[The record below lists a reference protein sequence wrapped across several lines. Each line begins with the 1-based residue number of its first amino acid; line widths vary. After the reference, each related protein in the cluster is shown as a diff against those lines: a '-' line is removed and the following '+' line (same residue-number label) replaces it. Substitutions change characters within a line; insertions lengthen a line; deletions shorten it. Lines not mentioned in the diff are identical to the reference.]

1 MATLLQEKFDRL
13 VSFPPTTFPVISLYL
28 NAEPDQHGKDDL
40 ERFLRREL
48 PARGRTF
55 EPRSADRES
64 YDRDVERI
72 RAWVA
77 ENLRPSA
84 NGVAIFACSGADDFF
99 EAVQLEAPVKEHR
112 LYVYNQ
118 PQLYELARL
127 TDAYPRYA
135 AVVLDSQQAR
145 IFVFALGGT
154 VGHADV
160 VAEESVKKHQA
171 GGWSQAR
178 YQRHVD
184 NIRQQHAK
192 DTVAALER
200 IVREEDIGHIVLAGD
215 EVMVP
220 AFREELPQHLQDKL
234 VDDVLRLDISAPEH
248 EVLEATLDAMISEDR
263 RDDADRVRRAI
274 EGYRA
279 GGLGVAGLGPTL
291 VALIRGQVGELL
303 ISEEFETRHAE
314 PVPRNSPLLPPELVA
329 GLAEE
334 VETVDL
340 PDELVTRS
348 RSTGATVSFIQNPTL
363 LAEVDGVAAI
373 LRFTL

>member
-55 EPRSADRES
+55 EPRTADRES

-72 RAWVA
+72 HAWVA

-184 NIRQQHAK
+184 SIRQQHAK

-314 PVPRNSPLLPPELVA
+314 PVPRNSPLLPTELVA

-340 PDELVTRS
+340 SDELVTRS

>member
-1 MATLLQEKFDRL
+1 MATLLQEQFERL
-13 VSFPPTTFPVISLYL
+13 VAFPPTTFPVISLYL
-28 NAEPDQHGKDDL
+28 NAEPDQHGKDDV

-72 RAWVA
+72 QTWVQ

-84 NGVAIFACSGADDFF
+84 NGVAIFACAGADDFF
-99 EAVQLEAPVKEHR
+99 EAVQLEVPVKEHR

-135 AVVLDSQQAR
+135 AVVLDSQLAR

-154 VGHADV
+154 VGQ
-160 VAEESVKKHQA
+160 AEIEGESRNRHQA

-184 NIRQQHAK
+184 NQRQQHAK
-192 DTVAALER
+192 ETVAALDR
-200 IVREEDIGHIVLAGD
+200 IVRDEAINHIVLAGD

-220 AFREELPQHLQDKL
+220 AFQEELPQHLKEKL
-234 VDDVLRLDISAPEH
+234 VDDVLRLDITAPEH
-248 EVLEATLDAMISEDR
+248 EVLRATLDAMSSEDR
-263 RDDADRVRRAI
+263 REDADRVRRAI

-279 GGLGVAGLGPTL
+279 GGLGVAGLGATL
-291 VALIRGQVGELL
+291 VALIRSQVGELL
-303 ISEEFETRHAE
+303 ISEEFEARYTD
-314 PVPRNSPLLPPELVA
+314 PLPRNSPLLPPELVA
-329 GLAEE
+329 ELPEE
-334 VETVDL
+334 VESVDL
-340 PDELVTRS
+340 GDELVTRAKA
-348 RSTGATVSFIQNPTL
+348 TGATVSFIENPTL
-363 LAEVDGVAAI
+363 LAEVDGVAGL

>member
-1 MATLLQEKFDRL
+1 MPTLLQDQFGRL
-13 VSFPPTTFPVISLYL
+13 VAFPPTTFPVISLYL
-28 NAEPDQHGKDDL
+28 NAEPDQHGKDDVD
-40 ERFLRREL
+40 RFLRREL

-72 RAWVA
+72 QSWVRD
-77 ENLRPSA
+77 NLQPSA
-84 NGVAIFACSGADDFF
+84 NGVAIFACAGADDFF

-135 AVVLDSQQAR
+135 AVVLDSQLAR

-154 VGHADV
+154 IGHAEV
-160 VAEESVKKHQA
+160 EGAPLNRHQA

-184 NIRQQHAK
+184 NQRQQHVK
-192 DTVAALER
+192 DTVAALDK
-200 IVREEDIGHIVLAGD
+200 IVRDEEIGHIVLAGD
-215 EVMVP
+215 EVIVP
-220 AFREELPQHLQDKL
+220 AFRDELPQHLQER
-234 VDDVLRLDISAPEH
+234 VIEDVLRLDITTPEH
-248 EVLEATLDAMISEDR
+248 EVLKATLDAMTSEDR
-263 RDDADRVRRAI
+263 REDADKTRRAI
-274 EGYRA
+274 EGYRS
-279 GGLGVAGLGPTL
+279 GGLGVAGLGPTFA
-291 VALIRGQVGELL
+291 ALIRGQVDDLL

-314 PVPRNSPLLPPELVA
+314 PVPRNSPLIPPELA
-329 GLAEE
+329 LQLPEE
-334 VETVDL
+334 AETVDL
-340 PDELVTRS
+340 ADELVTRAK
-348 RSTGATVSFIQNPTL
+348 STGATVSFIENPTY
-363 LAEVDGVAAI
+363 LAEVDGVAGL

>member
-1 MATLLQEKFDRL
+1 MPTLLQNQFERL

-28 NAEPDQHGKDDL
+28 NAQPNEHGHDEVD
-40 ERFLRREL
+40 RFLRREL

-72 RAWVA
+72 QSWVKD
-77 ENLRPSA
+77 NLQPAA
-84 NGVAIFACSGADDFF
+84 NGVAIFACAGADDFF

-135 AVVLDSQQAR
+135 AVVLDSKLAR

-154 VGHADV
+154 VGQ
-160 VAEESVKKHQA
+160 AEVEGTSRNRHQA

-184 NIRQQHAK
+184 NQRQQHAK
-192 DTVAALER
+192 DTVAALDR
-200 IVREEDIGHIVLAGD
+200 IVRQEEIGHIVLAGD
-215 EVMVP
+215 EVSVP
-220 AFREELPQHLQDKL
+220 AFRDELPQHLREK
-234 VDDVLRLDISAPEH
+234 VIEDVLRLDISAPEH
-248 EVLEATLDAMISEDR
+248 EVLQASLDAMTSEDR
-263 RDDADRVRRAI
+263 REDADRVRRAI

-291 VALIRGQVGELL
+291 VALIRGQVSELL
-303 ISEEFETRHAE
+303 ISQEFETRYAE
-314 PVPRNSPLLPPELVA
+314 PVPRNSPLLPAELVA
-329 GLAEE
+329 DLPEE

-340 PDELVTRS
+340 GDELVTRAK
-348 RSTGATVSFIQNPTL
+348 STGATVSFIENPTW
-363 LAEVDGVAAI
+363 LAEVDGVAGL

>member
-55 EPRSADRES
+55 EPRTADRES

-184 NIRQQHAK
+184 SIRQQHAK

-263 RDDADRVRRAI
+263 RDDADKVRRAI

-340 PDELVTRS
+340 SDELVTRS

>member
-55 EPRSADRES
+55 EPRTADRES

-72 RAWVA
+72 HAWVA

-154 VGHADV
+154 VGQAEV

-184 NIRQQHAK
+184 SIRQQHAK

>member
-1 MATLLQEKFDRL
+1 MPTLLQEQFDRL
-13 VSFPPTTFPVISLYL
+13 VAFPPTTFPVISLYL
-28 NAEPDQHGKDDL
+28 NAEPDQHGKDDVD
-40 ERFLRREL
+40 RFLRREL

-55 EPRSADRES
+55 EPGSADRES
-64 YDRDVERI
+64 YDKDVEKI
-72 RAWVA
+72 QSWVR

-84 NGVAIFACSGADDFF
+84 NGVAIFACAGADDFF

-135 AVVLDSQQAR
+135 AVVLDSELAR

-154 VGHADV
+154 VGHAE
-160 VAEESVKKHQA
+160 VAGESVKGHQA

-178 YQRHVD
+178 YQRHVG
-184 NIRQQHAK
+184 NQRQQHAK
-192 DTVAALER
+192 DVVAALDR
-200 IVREEDIGHIVLAGD
+200 IVREEDINHIVLAGD

-220 AFREELPQHLQDKL
+220 TFQEELPQHLKEK
-234 VDDVLRLDISAPEH
+234 VVADVLRLDITTPEH
-248 EVLEATLDAMISEDR
+248 EVLRATLDAMSSQDR
-263 RDDADRVRRAI
+263 REDADRVRRAI

-291 VALIRGQVGELL
+291 LGLIRGQVDELL
-303 ISEEFETRHAE
+303 ISEEFETRHQD
-314 PVPRNSPLLPPELVA
+314 PVPRNSPQVPPELQA
-329 GLAEE
+329 ELPEE
-334 VETVDL
+334 VEMVDL
-340 PDELVTRS
+340 ADELVTRA
-348 RSTGATVSFIQNPTL
+348 RATGATVSFIQNPTL
-363 LAEVDGVAAI
+363 LAEVDGVAGL